1 MANVNHSSL
10 TDPLIHEPKGVASA
24 SVGKVYVANGSGSG
38 TWTSKETLVGETLTG
53 SIDNISASSTVHVPI
68 PFAGTISKVVTVLEA
83 AISSANA
90 TLTVKNAAAASM
102 GTITVTQSGSAAG
115 DVDTLSP
122 SSNNT
127 VVADSF
133 ITITSDGGSTNTATL
148 RFVVVLDR
156 S

>member
-1 MANVNHSSL
+1 MANVNHSTL
-10 TDPLIHEPKGVASA
+10 TDPYLHEPKGVASA
-24 SVGKVYVANGSGSG
+24 STGKVYVANGSGSG

-53 SIDNISASSTVHVPI
+53 YIDNVSAVSTVYVPI

-90 TLTVKNAAAASM
+90 TVTVSNAAAASM

-115 DVDTLSP
+115 DVDTLAP

-127 VVADSF
+127 VTADSF
-133 ITITSDGGSTNTATL
+133 ITITSDGGSTNTAAL

-156 S
+156 T

>member
-10 TDPLIHEPKGVASA
+10 TDPYIHEPKGVASA

-53 SIDNISASSTVHVPI
+53 YIDNISASSTVHVPI

-90 TLTVKNAAAASM
+90 IITVKNAAAASM

-115 DVDTLSP
+115 DVDSLVP
-122 SSNNT
+122 SSNNSI
-127 VVADSF
+127 ADNSF
-133 ITITSDGGSTNTATL
+133 LTITTDGGSSTATIL
-148 RFVVVLDR
+148 RFTIVLYR
-156 S
+156 T